1 MSCIAVVTTQ
11 GAVAYGVCGG
21 NPCGCGAG
29 YYCYCTSY
37 GYYGYYGGYG
47 GGGGNRR
54 LAANTNAGADEGG
67 LGELDWT
74 SSGSEDGLGL
84 TEDAMALT
92 ADAVLPGSE
101 STGSKVKNQA
111 YVNAGTNYYCYGCG
125 PGTFCP
131 GNGYPYQCVASYQPY
146 SNGTYCYPAPAG
158 MSIRV
163 EIPTLF

>member
-11 GAVAYGVCGG
+11 GAVAYAVCGG

-37 GYYGYYGGYG
+37 GYYVFY

-54 LAANTNAGADEGG
+54 LAATANASAVEG
-67 LGELDWT
+67 LGDLDWT
-74 SSGSEDGLGL
+74 SGGSEDGLAS
-84 TEDAMALT
+84 TEDAMALM

-101 STGSKVKNQA
+101 STGSKVKNQQ
-111 YVNAGTNYYCYGCG
+111 YFGGTNYYCYGCG

-146 SNGTYCYPAPAG
+146 SYGTFCYPIPAG
-158 MSIRV
+158 MVRHLTT
-163 EIPTLF
+163 E